1 MDPDNSPSLR
11 NKRPRDET
19 DKVEDEAADDEPSG
33 NENDDAGEDSG
44 GESGEESG
52 ESLAETPAAH
62 GGPGMTLARATE
74 PQELVLQSRALS
86 GGSGAG
92 CAGMGGLNEYLNLG
106 GVEAAEPEQEARKA
120 TAVYA
125 RSFLE
130 CAEPPTCVDFADE
143 EERRFRFIPF
153 ETKFTDDAARGPR

>member
-1 MDPDNSPSLR
+1 
-11 NKRPRDET
+11 
-19 DKVEDEAADDEPSG
+19 
-33 NENDDAGEDSG
+33 
-44 GESGEESG
+44 
-52 ESLAETPAAH
+52 
-62 GGPGMTLARATE
+62 
-74 PQELVLQSRALS
+74 
-86 GGSGAG
+86 
-92 CAGMGGLNEYLNLG
+92 MGGLNEYLNLG

-153 ETKFTDDAARGPR
+153 ETKFTDDDAELRSDPVKFRPTDESPIPEYGGCDP